1 MDRRSLQLT
10 TAISER
16 IRNITEHKL
25 KKFTYL
31 KGKILVSGIFK
42 RTIMGTNA
50 QLSPYGKR
58 KLFLDR
64 EDYQTCHIQLPDD
77 EGRLAA
83 IAIQDKLFSL
93 FKIVSDRNKALD
105 ILARLYDAGNN
116 ATITEIPKGFSI
128 WIEEPAATRIPSSR
142 KTTSPNP
149 A

>member
-1 MDRRSLQLT
+1 MTGRLLQLT
-10 TAISER
+10 PAISKR

-31 KGKILVSGIFK
+31 KDKIVISEIFE
-42 RTIMGTNA
+42 RTIMGTNV
-50 QLSPYGKR
+50 QSSPCGKR

-105 ILARLYDAGNN
+105 ILARLYDSGSN
-116 ATITEIPKGFSI
+116 AAITEIPKGFSI
-128 WIEEPAATRIPSSR
+128 WIEEPTATRIPSSR
-142 KTTSPNP
+142 KITSPNP

>member
-1 MDRRSLQLT
+1 MNGRSLQPT
-10 TAISER
+10 PAISER

-31 KGKILVSGIFK
+31 KDKIFISEIFK

-50 QLSPYGKR
+50 QSSPFGKR

-128 WIEEPAATRIPSSR
+128 WIEEPAAIRIQSSQ
-142 KTTSPNP
+142 KINSAKP